1 MSPSILFVLTSAN
14 TTLTGGNTGWYLPE
28 AAHPYY
34 VLAPHASIDF
44 AAPKGPN
51 PPVDQYSVDTF
62 KDDESVKFLQDPIVK
77 DKLAN
82 AKVLSEVKASDYDAI
97 FYAGG
102 HGPVIDLAF
111 LPESAKLASE
121 FYQSG
126 KITSGVCH
134 GPAGLVGATDSSGV
148 SIFKGKHFTVFSN
161 AEEEVAQKVKDIPFL
176 PEDKII
182 SLGGIYEKAEDL
194 WLSKVVI
201 DGNLI
206 TGQNPASARGVGEA
220 ILNALQK

>member
-1 MSPSILFVLTSAN
+1 MSPSVLFVLTSVD

-34 VLAPHASIDF
+34 ILAPHASIDF

-51 PPVDQYSVDTF
+51 PPVDQYSVENY

-102 HGPVIDLAF
+102 HGPVIDLAS
-111 LPESAKLASE
+111 LPENIKLVSE
-121 FYQSG
+121 FFQSG
-126 KITSGVCH
+126 KITSAVCH
-134 GPAGLVGATDSSGV
+134 GPAALVGATDSSGA
-148 SIFKGKHFTVFSN
+148 SIFKGKTFTGFSN
-161 AEEEVAQKVKDIPFL
+161 EEEELFQKAKEIPFL
-176 PEDKII
+176 LEDKITE
-182 SLGGIYEKAEDL
+182 LGGSFVKAPPGQA
-194 WLSKVVI
+194 KVVV

-206 TGQNPASARGVGEA
+206 TGQNPASASGVGEA
-220 ILNALQK
+220 ILKALKV

>member
-1 MSPSILFVLTSAN
+1 MSPSILFVLTSAD

-51 PPVDQYSVDTF
+51 PPVDQYSVEAT
-62 KDDESVKFLQDPIVK
+62 
-77 DKLAN
+77 KLAN

-111 LPESAKLASE
+111 LPENAKLASE

-126 KITSGVCH
+126 KITSAVCH
-134 GPAGLVGATDSSGV
+134 GPAALVGATDSSGD
-148 SIFKGKHFTVFSN
+148 SIFKGKNFTGFSN
-161 AEEEVAQKVKDIPFL
+161 AEEEAVQKVKDVPFL
-176 PEDKII
+176 LEDKII
-182 SLGGIYEKAEDL
+182 SLGGSYVKAEEL
-194 WLSKVVI
+194 WQPKVVV
-201 DGNLI
+201 DGILI

-220 ILNALQK
+220 ILKALQK